1 MPRTQDRRRA
11 QSQTHA
17 EGRQSARDPPAPEL
31 GAALSGLGTRGHAR
45 KMGPGPVAPGVLRF

>member
-1 MPRTQDRRRA
+1 MQDRRRA

-17 EGRQSARDPPAPEL
+17 EGRRSARDPPAPEL